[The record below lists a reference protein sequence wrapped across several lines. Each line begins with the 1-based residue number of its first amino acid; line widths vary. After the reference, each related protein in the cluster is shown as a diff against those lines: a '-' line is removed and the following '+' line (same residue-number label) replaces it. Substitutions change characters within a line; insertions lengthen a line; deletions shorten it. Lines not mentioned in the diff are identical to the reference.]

1 MKELYNNLLKL
12 TEEHGDCFFFRDHW
26 SSIGNHFRVFSYHIA
41 GLTQWMLPDALECRG
56 IMFELINGE
65 PYRIASRPMEKF
77 FNLAERQAW
86 NLTNSGVVGLDKLE
100 LDYSNIDRYE
110 DKADG
115 SLMSSYHF
123 IDPEDDNRI
132 NYMLKSKTSI
142 NSDQAND
149 ANRWLVNHTDLLDF
163 IIDCEEAGYT
173 VNLEWCSPK
182 NQIVIMYPE
191 ESLKILNVRHRD
203 TGEYYS
209 NNKLIRSPVF
219 RKYAVDQF
227 MFEEGTDVNAAIS
240 NMYNETG
247 IEGYILVMKDGSR
260 VKIKTTSYV
269 ARHKLKDS
277 ITNNKDLVIAV
288 AQGVSDDLR
297 QLFLDDSLSLTKIQ
311 EFEDHVVSVAGSTYT
326 KIREAHKACAGMERR
341 EYAISMQNTFKQDRM
356 FFNIVMKMFQAP
368 DLEVMP
374 EIMAVIIKYP
384 EEFIPTKWG

>member
-173 VNLEWCSPK
+173 VNLEWVSLS
-182 NQIVIMYPE
+182 NQIVIAYPE
-191 ESLKILNVRHRD
+191 DALKILNVRRRD
-203 TGEYYS
+203 TGEYYP
-209 NNKLIRSPVF
+209 NNELMRSPVF
-219 RKYAVDQF
+219 RKYAVKQF
-227 MFEEGTDVNAAIS
+227 MFEDGENIQS
-240 NMYNETG
+240 KIESMYNETG

-260 VKIKTTSYV
+260 VKVKTHAYV
-269 ARHKLKDS
+269 ALHRSRDS
-277 ITNNKDLVIAV
+277 ITNNKDLVKCVVEGA
-288 AQGVSDDLR
+288 SDDLR
-297 QLFLDDSLSLTKIQ
+297 QLFINDQTSLLKITD
-311 EFEDHVVSVAGSTYT
+311 FEDYIVGILGGSMTRLKAAYT
-326 KIREAHKACAGMERR
+326 ECNGMERR
-341 EYAISMQNTFKQDRM
+341 DYAITAQNTFKQDRHLFGIFMRM
-356 FFNIVMKMFQAP
+356 FGGKDIELVKEIGEAIKKN
-368 DLEVMP
+368 P
-374 EIMAVIIKYP
+374 ELGIPFKYR
-384 EEFIPTKWG
+384 